1 MCVDIDVFWCVV
13 LLFVSFGFASGP
25 GIEVFVYVHHWVCCV
40 AACVCFWCLFIML
53 LFLVLAGRCMY
64 MHSFVYCFWFL
75 VLLWTRDSCWY
86 TYVYVYICTYECVS
100 IHIYIY
106 VLCFVFCVLGCLLVD
121 LNVMCVYKILLF
133 LWFWLCFCICM
144 SIYMCSSVLIWG
156 WDRVVLGMCL
166 FRAGADILVWAVGGQ
181 NH

>member
-1 MCVDIDVFWCVV
+1 M
-13 LLFVSFGFASGP
+13 
-25 GIEVFVYVHHWVCCV
+25 
-40 AACVCFWCLFIML
+40 
-53 LFLVLAGRCMY
+53 
-64 MHSFVYCFWFL
+64 
-75 VLLWTRDSCWY
+75 
-86 TYVYVYICTYECVS
+86 YICTYEYVS

-106 VLCFVFCVLGCLLVD
+106 MCVLCFVFCVLGCLLVD

-166 FRAGADILVWAVGGQ
+166 FRAGADILVVGVWGQKHRNTIFNSTVSLLTKVSILALSSWGPAVYQTICMNVCGY
-181 NH
+181 